1 MRSFLIDASVVIKWV
16 IDEDGTREALALR
29 SHLLTA
35 PDLLTAECANILW
48 KKVRRGELTEEEACL
63 AARLLARA
71 DIDLIPMRPF
81 LEPATRIAVALD
93 HPAYDCVYLA
103 AAEAAGLPFV
113 TADERLLR
121 KVRQEPSGRFASRA
135 LSLAE
140 AADAL

>member
-1 MRSFLIDASVVIKWV
+1 VRSFLIDASVAIKWV
-16 IDEDGTREALALR
+16 IDEDGTRKALALR
-29 SHLLTA
+29 SYLLAA

-48 KKVRRGELTEEEACL
+48 KKVRRGEISDEEASF
-63 AARLLARA
+63 AANLLGRA
-71 DIDLIPMRPF
+71 DIDLLPMRPL

-103 AAEAAGLPFV
+103 AAEAVGLPFV

-121 KVRQEPSGRFASRA
+121 KVRQEASGRFASRA